1 MNEWNLV
8 LFILIINTLIAL
20 LYPIIMIHKVNK
32 YRRILTTI
40 FLLFCP
46 VIGIGYLILSW
57 LTYQVFFKKHQ
68 NSLNLEELSFSKK
81 KMDIISAP
89 KLNEEGDKVP
99 LEEALIVQDKFT
111 KRETML
117 KLLKSEY
124 DQSLYFLANAVENE
138 DGEVSHY
145 AASAVTERIS
155 EFKKQEKNLS
165 IAIDKGYDLPNT
177 SLSYINGV
185 YEFLQYK
192 ILSEPEQIAYSKKLI
207 ERIKAMEEYYP
218 EEVSGKF
225 YQWAVK
231 IELSMGNYD
240 GARKWVIK
248 ALEQCPKDIRA
259 YKAGLEYYH
268 KTESFSEFSQLL
280 DQLKMSDII
289 LDNQLLEMIR
299 FYNAMKQH

>member
-8 LFILIINTLIAL
+8 LFILIFNTVISF
-20 LYPIIMIHKVNK
+20 LYPILMYHKVNK
-32 YRRILTTI
+32 YKRILTTI

-57 LTYQVFFKKHQ
+57 LTYQVFFKKQ
-68 NSLNLEELSFSKK
+68 ENTLNLEELSFSKK

-89 KLNEEGDKVP
+89 KLSEEGDKVP

-117 KLLKSEY
+117 KLLKSDY
-124 DQSLYFLANAVENE
+124 DQSLHFLASAVENE

-145 AASAVTERIS
+145 AASAVTERIA
-155 EFKKQEKNLS
+155 EFKNQEKTLS
-165 IAIDKGYDLPNT
+165 TAIDKGYDLPKS
-177 SLSYINGV
+177 SLSYMNMV

-192 ILSEPEQIAYSKKLI
+192 ILSEPEQIAYCKKLL
-207 ERIKAMEEYYP
+207 ERLKAMEEKYP

-231 IELSMGNYD
+231 IEISIGNFD
-240 GARKWVIK
+240 GARQWVIK

-268 KTESFSEFSQLL
+268 KTESYDEFSLL
-280 DQLKMSDII
+280 LEQLKMSDII
-289 LDNQLLEMIR
+289 LDHQLLEMIR
-299 FYNAMKQH
+299 FYNEMKQH

>member
-8 LFILIINTLIAL
+8 LYIIIINTVIAL
-20 LYPIIMIHKVNK
+20 LYPILMLKKVNK
-32 YRRILTTI
+32 NQRILTSI

-57 LTYQVFFKKHQ
+57 LTYQVFFKKQ
-68 NSLNLEELSFSKK
+68 ENSLNLEELSFSKK

-89 KLNEEGDKVP
+89 KLSEEGDKVP

-124 DQSLYFLANAVENE
+124 DQSLHFLANAVENE

-145 AASAVTERIS
+145 AASAVTERIA
-155 EFKKQEKNLS
+155 EFKNEEKNLS
-165 IAIDKGYDLPNT
+165 TAIDKGYDLPNT
-177 SLSYINGV
+177 SLSYITGV

-192 ILSEPEQIAYSKKLI
+192 IFSEPEQIAYSKKLI
-207 ERIKAMEEYYP
+207 ERIKAMEKEYP
-218 EEVSGKF
+218 EEVSGKI

-231 IELSMGNYD
+231 TELGIGDYD

-248 ALEQCPKDIRA
+248 ALQQRPKDIRV

-268 KTESFSEFSQLL
+268 KTESYSEFSQLL
-280 DQLKMSDII
+280 EQLKRSDII

-299 FYNAMKQH
+299 FYNEMK

>member
-1 MNEWNLV
+1 M
-8 LFILIINTLIAL
+8 
-20 LYPIIMIHKVNK
+20 YHKVNK
-32 YRRILTTI
+32 YKRILTTI

-57 LTYQVFFKKHQ
+57 LTYQVFFKKQ
-68 NSLNLEELSFSKK
+68 KKTLNLEELSFSKK

-89 KLNEEGDKVP
+89 KLSEEGDKVP

-124 DQSLYFLANAVENE
+124 DQSLHFLASAVENE

-145 AASAVTERIS
+145 AASAVTERIA
-155 EFKKQEKNLS
+155 EFKNQEKTLS
-165 IAIDKGYDLPNT
+165 TAIDKGYDLPKS
-177 SLSYINGV
+177 SLSYMNMV

-192 ILSEPEQIAYSKKLI
+192 ILSEPEQIAYCKKLL
-207 ERIKAMEEYYP
+207 ERLKATEEKYP

-231 IELSMGNYD
+231 IELGIGNFD
-240 GARKWVIK
+240 GARQWVIK

-268 KTESFSEFSQLL
+268 KTESYDEFSLL
-280 DQLKMSDII
+280 LEQLKMSDII
-289 LDNQLLEMIR
+289 LDHQLLEMIR
-299 FYNAMKQH
+299 FYNEMKQH